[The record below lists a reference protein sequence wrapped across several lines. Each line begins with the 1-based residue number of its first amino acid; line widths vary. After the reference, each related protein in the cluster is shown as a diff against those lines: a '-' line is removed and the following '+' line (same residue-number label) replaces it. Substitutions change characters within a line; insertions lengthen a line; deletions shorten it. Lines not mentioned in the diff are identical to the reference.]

1 MRVALV
7 SLDQHWQ
14 DKGANFSR
22 CEAFAHEAR
31 IQGCD
36 LVIFPEMTLTGY
48 SLDMAAISEPEDG
61 SFTLASFDKLAKET
75 GLAIVFGA
83 CLLDP
88 ATGRPRNQ
96 FCLAHPEV
104 NSQAIY
110 AKVHPFSYAGEEKL
124 LEAGGRLGMA
134 NVGALRLGAS
144 ICYDLRFPELYAAMA
159 PTCNAAIAI
168 ANWPTRR
175 VAHWRTLLVARAI
188 ENQFFMLGVNRIGV
202 DGNGLAYEKSTL
214 AVAPDGSILK
224 PVMAG
229 EELDIYD
236 IDPQQAARYRAE
248 FPTVRDKRYTLYRE
262 FFGAIDA
269 E

>member
-7 SLDQHWQ
+7 SLDQRWQ
-14 DKGANFSR
+14 DKVVNFSR
-22 CEAFAHEAR
+22 CESFAHEAR
-31 IQGCD
+31 IQGCE
-36 LVIFPEMTLTGY
+36 LIIFPEMTLTGY
-48 SLDMAAISEPEDG
+48 SLDMAVISEPEDG
-61 SFTLASFDKLAKET
+61 SFTLASFAKLAKET
-75 GLAIVFGA
+75 GLTIVFGA

-88 ATGRPRNQ
+88 TTGRARNQ
-96 FCLAHPEV
+96 FCLARPDV

-110 AKVHPFSYAGEEKL
+110 AKVHPFSYAGEDRT

-134 NVGALRLGAS
+134 DVGALKLGAS

-159 PTCNAAIAI
+159 LTCNVAIAI

-175 VAHWRTLLVARAI
+175 VAHWRALLVARAI
-188 ENQFFMLGVNRIGV
+188 ENQFYMLGVNRVGV

-214 AVAPDGSILK
+214 AVSPDGIILK

-229 EELDIYD
+229 EELDIYE
-236 IDPQQAARYRAE
+236 IDPQQADRYRAE